1 LNARWPATRSVP
13 KDTDQATPGG
23 IDEQPA
29 PATTPALSPRGG
41 DGLDVGYE
49 HLRETALHA
58 RAEALPLGFA
68 VLRRGG
74 VTTWRRTLRGL
85 SSPPTTTPAPI
96 PRTVAAPA
104 GPRHIPTPLPTALA
118 TELIH
123 ILAAVALAEPTP
135 DPLPPP
141 LSAIRGDPIDV
152 HRHRVVKG

>member
-13 KDTDQATPGG
+13 KATDQATPDG

-29 PATTPALSPRGG
+29 PATLSPRGG
-41 DGLDVGYE
+41 DRLNVGYE

-58 RAEALPLGFA
+58 RAEAFPLGFA

-74 VTTWRRTLRGL
+74 VTTWRRTLRGG
-85 SSPPTTTPAPI
+85 SSSPTTTPTPI
-96 PRTVAAPA
+96 PRTVAAPT
-104 GPRHIPTPLPTALA
+104 GPRPIPAPLPTALT

-123 ILAAVALAEPTP
+123 ILAAVALAELTP
-135 DPLPPP
+135 DPVPSP
-141 LSAIRGDPIDV
+141 LSAIQGDPIDV

>member
-1 LNARWPATRSVP
+1 M
-13 KDTDQATPGG
+13 
-23 IDEQPA
+23 
-29 PATTPALSPRGG
+29 
-41 DGLDVGYE
+41 GYE